1 MEEILMKKKLAA
13 MMTAILALVLALTL
27 AACGGGADWAW
38 KPGADSTTYEVS
50 GHGPYAPTYTVYVK
64 IQAGD
69 DVLYDG
75 TVTLTSDDMWA
86 NEFTSAALSEKGLAQ
101 EGLSAG
107 FVTKIGD
114 YENKDIDGEYMYWS
128 WSVNGVPGNW
138 GCNQYRLVDGMYLKW
153 EYIAS
158 TF

>member
-1 MEEILMKKKLAA
+1 MKKRLVTL
-13 MMTAILALVLALTL
+13 MMLLLTL
-27 AACGGGADWAW
+27 GTLLAFAACSGSGPEWAW
-38 KPGADSTTYEVS
+38 EPGTDTTTYEVS

-64 IQAGD
+64 IEAGD

-101 EGLSAG
+101 DGLSAG
-107 FVTKIGD
+107 FVNKIGD
-114 YENKDIDGEYMYWS
+114 YENKEIDGEYMYWS

-158 TF
+158 SY

>member
-1 MEEILMKKKLAA
+1 MKKRLAA
-13 MMTAILALVLALTL
+13 MLTAILALALMLALT
-27 AACGGGADWAW
+27 ACGGGEDWAW
-38 KPGADSTTYEVS
+38 KPGEDTTTYEVS
-50 GHGPYAPTYTVYVK
+50 GHGPYAPTYTVYVL
-64 IQAGD
+64 IEAGD
-69 DVLYDG
+69 DVLYNG

-114 YENKDIDGEYMYWS
+114 YENKEIDGQYMYWS
-128 WSVNGVPGNW
+128 WSANGVPGNW
-138 GCNQYRLVDGMYLKW
+138 GCNQFRLVDGMYLKW

-158 TF
+158 TY